1 MRKSRIVLA
10 FLSLLCCPQLVI
22 AASHA
27 VTAPSRI
34 DSVTVFAD
42 RAQVSRS
49 AHLSLKAGSNLVVF
63 EGLPQLMSE
72 ESLRVDGKGTGPARI
87 ADISVKN
94 TFLPQVPEQRVQE
107 LEKEVADLE
116 RKVQSIDARR
126 KGLAAQEAFLESIR
140 VGWGERISKELG
152 MGKPSSSE
160 LGEAAKFVGDGIN
173 KVEEQLANAE
183 VAKKPIL
190 ERIAALKKE
199 LEQNREERMKEVRTV
214 QVAIDADRDMEFSV
228 QLNYLVG
235 QARWE
240 PTYDVRLAPDGK
252 EAELVYRAQV
262 WQKSGEDWPKVK
274 LALSTARPE
283 VGGAPPE
290 LVPWQVSIYEPPP
303 PSPIRPLPAFAPMAG
318 RSQGEAIVMEKRGRP
333 SSAPKA
339 AEPERAEPVAAQVE
353 EGETSVLFSIPQP
366 VTVNTDGTRS
376 GCVIAVNKVP
386 VAAEYV
392 TVPKLSP
399 RVYLKSEVT
408 NSTPYP
414 LLAGQA
420 NIFNDAVF
428 TGKSYLK
435 TVSAG
440 EKFDLFFGADDQ
452 VKVRREVA
460 KIRKKGGL
468 LGSNSVSYRCT
479 VELQNFKKRA
489 VTVSLMDQLPLP
501 GNAEITVKLEDASAN
516 PDERKP
522 DGTLV
527 WKVGLAAGEKKK
539 ITYDIVIDYPKD
551 KELVGIQ

>member
-1 MRKSRIVLA
+1 MRKSGIIIG
-10 FLSLLCCPQLVI
+10 FLSFLLSPHLVV
-22 AASHA
+22 AATQA
-27 VTAPSRI
+27 VTAHSRI

-49 AHLSLKAGSNLVVF
+49 ARLNLKAGSNLVAV
-63 EGLPQLMSE
+63 EGLPQTMAE
-72 ESLRVDGKGTGPARI
+72 ESLRVEGKGSGRARI

-94 TFLPQVPEQRVQE
+94 SFLPQVPEQRVQE
-107 LEKEVADLE
+107 LEREIATLE

-152 MGKPSSSE
+152 AGKPASAE
-160 LGEAAKFVGDGIN
+160 LGEAAKFVGDGVD
-173 KVEEQLANAE
+173 KVEEQLASTEA
-183 VAKKPIL
+183 AKKPL
-190 ERIAALKKE
+190 VERIAALKKE

-214 QVAIDADRDMEFSV
+214 QVAIDAERDMEFAL
-228 QLNYLVG
+228 QLNYVVG

-240 PTYDVRLAPDGK
+240 PTYEVRLAPDGK

-283 VGGAPPE
+283 AGGAPPE
-290 LVPWQVSIYEPPP
+290 LIPWQVSIYQPPP
-303 PSPIRPLPAFAPMAG
+303 PSPIRTLATYGSMAAPA
-318 RSQGEAIVMEKRGRP
+318 RSEMVMERALPGN
-333 SSAPKA
+333 APKA
-339 AEPERAEPVAAQVE
+339 AEPEKATPVLAQVE
-353 EGETSVLFSIPQP
+353 EGESSVLFNIPQP

-376 GCVIAVNKVP
+376 GCVIAVNNLS

-408 NSTPYP
+408 NNTPYP

-435 TVSAG
+435 TVSSG
-440 EKFDLFFGADDQ
+440 EKFDLYFGADDQ
-452 VKVRREVA
+452 IKVKREVA
-460 KIRKKGGL
+460 KVRKQGGL
-468 LGSNSVSYRCT
+468 LGSNSVTYRCT
-479 VELQNFKKRA
+479 VELHNFKKRA
-489 VTVSLMDQLPLP
+489 VTVSLLDQLPVA
-501 GNAEITVKLEDASAN
+501 GNEEIKVNLEDASAK

-522 DGTLV
+522 DGTLL
-527 WKVGLAAGEKKK
+527 WKVGLAPGEKKK

-551 KELVGIQ
+551 KEVVGIQ